1 MLPEKPRLFDTPK
14 EFILFAA
21 VMVLIFGLRIGWEYR
36 QYRAFVSAP
45 FLYAHATVTA
55 TYPKERNGRTY
66 AILKLHTDKGRTL
79 YTSSAHTDLQTG
91 TRLYLQLLPTA
102 RIAFWDYVSGTYVK
116 SRIKKIF
123 PPPATLK
130 MRLRQWVD
138 AQHADA
144 RMGALYNALFWADPI
159 PRELR
164 ERIARLGVSH
174 LVALSGLHL
183 TLLWGV
189 LYGGLAWIYRQGQRR
204 WFPQRYVLRDVGGVA
219 MAVLLGYVLMT
230 GAPPSLVRAFAMVFI
245 GWIMVLMGIELVS
258 FTFLGAVVAL
268 LLALV
273 PSWVVSLGFWL
284 SVAGVF
290 YIFLVLKYCR
300 QSNKYLV
307 GLVCIPVGIFVL
319 MQPLVHGFFGVT
331 TPWQLLSPLLSIG
344 FTFFYPLALVSHL
357 IGAGG
362 WFDTAIIRL
371 LELPRS
377 WHETVWPAGW
387 VAAYVVL
394 SFAAVRWRWGW
405 YALIATAAA
414 VTGYVLM

>member
-14 EFILFAA
+14 SFILFAA
-21 VMVLIFGLRIGWEYR
+21 VMVLVFGLRIGWEYR

-55 TYPKERNGRTY
+55 TYPKERNGRKY
-66 AILKLHTDKGRTL
+66 AIVKLRTDGGRTL
-79 YTSSAHTDLQTG
+79 YTSVPRTDLQPG
-91 TRLYLQLLPTA
+91 RRLYLQLLPGEG
-102 RIAFWDYVSGTYVK
+102 IGFWAYLGGTYIK
-116 SRIKKIF
+116 SRIKRILS
-123 PPPATLK
+123 PTETLK
-130 MRLRQWVD
+130 TRLRRWVD
-138 AQHADA
+138 GQHADKSM
-144 RMGALYNALFWADPI
+144 RALYNALLWADPI
-159 PRELR
+159 PRDLR

-183 TLLWGV
+183 TILWGV
-189 LYGGLAWIYRQGQRR
+189 LYGVSAWIYGWGQRR
-204 WFPQRYVLRDVGGVA
+204 WFPQRYVLRDAGAVA
-219 MAVLLGYVLMT
+219 MAWLFGYVWMT
-230 GAPPSLVRAFAMVFI
+230 GAPPSLVRAFAMVFV
-245 GWIMVLMGIELVS
+245 GWILVLAGIELVS
-258 FTFLGAVVAL
+258 FTFLGAIVLV

-273 PSWVVSLGFWL
+273 PSWIVSLGFWL

-290 YIFLVLKYCR
+290 YIFLVLTYCKNH
-300 QSNKYLV
+300 NKYLV
-307 GLVCIPVGIFVL
+307 GIVCIPFGIFFL
-319 MQPLVHGFFGVT
+319 MQPIVHGFFGVT

-362 WFDTAIIRL
+362 WFDTAIVRL

-414 VTGYVLM
+414 VTGYVLL